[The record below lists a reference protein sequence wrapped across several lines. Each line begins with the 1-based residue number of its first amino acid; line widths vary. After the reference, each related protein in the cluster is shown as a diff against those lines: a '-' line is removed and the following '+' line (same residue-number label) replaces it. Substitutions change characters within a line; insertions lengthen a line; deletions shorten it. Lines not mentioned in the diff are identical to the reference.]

1 MNIDYEDFPHAIFK
15 LAVDAD
21 MGVAFE
27 FCVGKLA
34 KELNLTTDK
43 VAGQNPVRVF
53 GSDLLKNVL
62 IQVLKLESASI
73 EFRYKR
79 KFLLCNLEPVIVNGK
94 ISHINGALVDITE
107 RKKSEKNLTLFAK
120 AFKSLNQA
128 VSIADNNDVTIYVNP
143 AFQKMY
149 QYEEHEIIGKNSEF
163 FRSPLNDPKLSEEI
177 LQGSLSDGWIGELY
191 NRKKDGT
198 DFKILLHTSCV
209 RDDDT
214 GEVIGFIGLAEEI
227 DNERFAGVFQSKN
240 ENKIFDMIREQHV
253 AEAKKVFKRFFYVCS
268 DPQANFI
275 WFNEV
280 LDRAFVATVRL
291 VNERLQTPSFG
302 VLINALLDQLVNQS
316 MITDPHV
323 VLARIQLFL
332 SSYLQMDYGLDEE
345 EGAPIAEI
353 GMLSIGKK
361 QKNIRYSGAKAML
374 VFSADGAHRKHCQPD
389 FIALSD
395 TPDPQFKTF
404 NESFSEGNCVIVL
417 TGFDGND
424 TALKQMANQVLATN
438 TADLEANIQR
448 MIQEFNYTSNG
459 FSLLTFTL

>member
-1 MNIDYEDFPHAIFK
+1 MNIEYDDFPHAIFK
-15 LAVDAD
+15 LAIDAD

-62 IQVLKLESASI
+62 FQVLKLESASI

-79 KFLLCNLEPVIVNGK
+79 KFLLCSLEPVVASGK
-94 ISHINGALVDITE
+94 VLHINGALVDITE
-107 RKKSEKNLTLFAK
+107 RRKSEKNLTLFAK
-120 AFKSLNQA
+120 ALKSLNQA
-128 VSIADNNDVTIYVNP
+128 VAIADNNDVTIYVNP
-143 AFQKMY
+143 AFQKLY

-163 FRSPLNDPKLSEEI
+163 LRSPLNDPKLSEEI
-177 LQGSLSDGWIGELY
+177 LQGSLKDGWIGELY

-214 GEVIGFIGLAEEI
+214 GEVIGFIGLADEV
-227 DNERFAGVFQSKN
+227 DSERFAGVFQSKN
-240 ENKIFDMIREQHV
+240 ETRIFDMIREQHV
-253 AEAKKVFKRFFYVCS
+253 AEAKKVFKSFHYFCS

-280 LDRAFVATVRL
+280 LDRAFIASVRL
-291 VNERLQTPSFG
+291 ANERLQTPSFG

-323 VLARIQLFL
+323 VLTRIQLFL

-345 EGAPIAEI
+345 DGAPIAEI
-353 GMLSIGKK
+353 GMLSVGKK
-361 QKNIRYSGAKAML
+361 QKNIRYSGAKATL
-374 VFSADGAHRKHCQPD
+374 VFSASGAHRKHCQPD

-395 TPDPQFKTF
+395 APDPQFKTF
-404 NESFSEGNCVIVL
+404 NETVSDGNAILIL
-417 TGFDGND
+417 TGFEASDAMLKELANHVVGTND
-424 TALKQMANQVLATN
+424 ADREAEIKRYIQANGLSA
-438 TADLEANIQR
+438 
-448 MIQEFNYTSNG
+448 NG
-459 FSLLTFTL
+459 FSLLSFSL